1 MNSPRRM
8 NAGSESVPTRALP
21 ETPPFNARASASN
34 VWLAARILS
43 ASASKRLPA
52 AVSVIPVGVRSNNA
66 RSSSSSSALICADNA
81 GWLMCSFSA
90 ARVRWPASATAAKLR
105 RRLKSINGY
114 IVANGRC
121 NNELRVITSTDW
133 RDSNKRLDFPWTS
146 PYLAHIQCSKGNA
159 MAEKRRSMQEV
170 PVPDLLAAL
179 TAYGLGTSRL
189 SPHAEQGA
197 RRSWLARCVE
207 RTFARDDARTA
218 RESPDLDSEW
228 MGGRYARSR
237 RLLDT
242 ALRAARQR
250 KGVL

>member
-1 MNSPRRM
+1 
-8 NAGSESVPTRALP
+8 
-21 ETPPFNARASASN
+21 
-34 VWLAARILS
+34 
-43 ASASKRLPA
+43 
-52 AVSVIPVGVRSNNA
+52 
-66 RSSSSSSALICADNA
+66 
-81 GWLMCSFSA
+81 
-90 ARVRWPASATAAKLR
+90 
-105 RRLKSINGY
+105 LKSINGY

-133 RDSNKRLDFPWTS
+133 RDSNKRLDFQWPS
-146 PYLAHIQCSKGNA
+146 PYLAHMQCSKGDA
-159 MAEKRRSMQEV
+159 MAEKRRPMQEV

-179 TAYGLGTSRL
+179 TAYGLGSPRR

-218 RESPDLDSEW
+218 LRSPDLDDEW
-228 MGGRYARSR
+228 VGGSYARSR
-237 RLLDT
+237 RLLDA